1 MIENSELVILWGC
14 NPMVTLKNSWNV
26 PDHVGQTGFEALKQ
40 KGTRVISIDPV
51 HSDSAKFVNAQWI
64 APRPYTDGAMLIGI
78 AHTLLTE
85 KLHNPDFLKTYTVGF
100 DKFRAYLLGESDGVA
115 KPPNGRPTSAASMP
129 TRCAVWHARWRSIA
143 P

>member
-1 MIENSELVILWGC
+1 M
-14 NPMVTLKNSWNV
+14 

-51 HSDSAKFVNAQWI
+51 HNDSAKFVNAQWI

-100 DKFRAYLLGESDGVA
+100 DKFQAYLLGESDGVA

-129 TRCAVWHARWRSIA
+129 TRCAVWRARWRSIA